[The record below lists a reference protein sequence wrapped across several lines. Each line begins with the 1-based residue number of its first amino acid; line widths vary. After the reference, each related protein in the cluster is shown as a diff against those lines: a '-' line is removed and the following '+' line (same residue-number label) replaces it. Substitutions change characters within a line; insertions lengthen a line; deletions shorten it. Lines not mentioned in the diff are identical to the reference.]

1 MNQQQQQGQFPTQS
15 AGQLQRMEAKHWAVL
30 LATASMFGSTF
41 VFINVA
47 VAEVP
52 PASLAAGRALLAAPI
67 AWAFLRI
74 AGFRLPPLG
83 AGWWPLLVLG
93 VLTGV
98 IPYTTIAWGQ
108 LYVESGL
115 AGIIFGS
122 IPVFSVILAPIFL
135 REERFTPGQIVGA
148 CIGFAG
154 VVLVIG
160 PKALAGVGD
169 QLFGALITLL
179 AALSYTL
186 GSIYSRTRG
195 DLSPVVMTAG
205 QLIVASI
212 MLVPL
217 SLIIDA
223 PWTLTPSAGALG
235 AVAWTAVIGTALP
248 VLCLFWLIRNA
259 GATSASLMALFMPVV
274 AVAIGAAA
282 LSETLPWQAFVGL
295 ALILS
300 GAITVGGKVRLFRRR
315 AAPADVEQ
323 SAAQAE

>member
-1 MNQQQQQGQFPTQS
+1 MSQRLLQGQNSRQAEGRPQ
-15 AGQLQRMEAKHWAVL
+15 AMEAKHWAVL
-30 LATASMFGSTF
+30 LATAAMFGSTF
-41 VFINVA
+41 LFINVA

-52 PASLAAGRALLAAPI
+52 PATVAAGRALLAAPI

-83 AGWWPLLVLG
+83 AAWGPLLILG
-93 VLTGV
+93 ILTGV
-98 IPYTTIAWGQ
+98 IPYITIAWGQ

-135 REERFTPGQIVGA
+135 REERFTGSQIVGA
-148 CIGFAG
+148 GIGFAG

-169 QLFGALITLL
+169 QFFGVLITLL

-186 GSIYSRTRG
+186 GSIYSRTRS

-205 QLIVASI
+205 QLVVASI
-212 MLVPL
+212 VLVPL
-217 SLIIDA
+217 SLAVDA
-223 PWTLTPSAGALG
+223 PWNLTPSAGALG

-259 GATSASLMALFMPVV
+259 GAIGASLMTLFMPVV
-274 AVAIGAAA
+274 AVALGAAVLGEA
-282 LSETLPWQAFVGL
+282 LPWQAFAGL
-295 ALILS
+295 ALILF
-300 GAITVGGKVRLFRRR
+300 GAISVGGNLRLFRRR
-315 AAPADVEQ
+315 PAR
-323 SAAQAE
+323 A